1 MTREQIRSAT
11 IEATHMT
18 DHKTKPLTKG
28 DLAGF
33 IGSETIYRHPLFQ
46 KLYTEGVQFVAER
59 GGAYWL
65 LDVIFS
71 HQTDPKAKA
80 EDFQVWT
87 VKKTPAGG
95 CTVIMT
101 NGGTD
106 EAIIRQDIE
115 YTDFPLDDFQLYFE
129 GNETLLL
136 PSEH

>member
-1 MTREQIRSAT
+1 M
-11 IEATHMT
+11 
-18 DHKTKPLTKG
+18 
-28 DLAGF
+28 
-33 IGSETIYRHPLFQ
+33 
-46 KLYTEGVQFVAER
+46 AER

-71 HQTDPKAKA
+71 HQTNPRPRPRTSRSGQSKRH
-80 EDFQVWT
+80 
-87 VKKTPAGG
+87 PAAA
-95 CTVIMT
+95 VRSFMT
-101 NGGTD
+101 NGDTD